1 MPLVPAKCTQCGA
14 TLTIDPSQDAAVCP
28 FCNTPF
34 VVEKAINNYS
44 VTNQTTIGTVE
55 HVEHLHV
62 DDARSVESRLKSAEA
77 QLGALDL
84 KEEAYR
90 SFKALAQDRADEW
103 RAWWGMA
110 RAKSNEFRNTANLH
124 QPDLGE
130 VEECAEH
137 AIQLAPADERPRL
150 RETFDAFKKEIA
162 KTRYAEL
169 HEEVG
174 DDWQRIGKLSA
185 KELIVRYEETKKE
198 QKDLKLQ
205 ESTAVRI
212 ERSQSIF
219 LIVVAGVLFVFSI
232 VFSIVNGAAPG
243 ILTLITGVALALCVL
258 KLQVNHAKIGKIRAK
273 LSTIEDE
280 LAAVERDLI
289 AKRRWAEQEKK
300 WQDERTMSYEQ
311 HSDLSSILFY
321 ENMPLFWWKAKN

>member
-28 FCNTPF
+28 FCSTPF
-34 VVEKAINNYS
+34 VVEKAINNYN

-62 DDARSVESRLKSAEA
+62 NDEHSVEARLKSAEA

-124 QPDLGE
+124 QPDLSE

-137 AIQLAPADERPRL
+137 AIQLAPADEKPRL
-150 RETFDAFKKEIA
+150 QETFDAFENEIA

-169 HEEVG
+169 RKEVG

-185 KELIVRYEETKKE
+185 KELIVRYEKIKKE
-198 QKDLKLQ
+198 QKGLKLQ

-232 VFSIVNGAAPG
+232 VFSIVNGAVPG
-243 ILTLITGVALALCVL
+243 IFTLITGVALALCVL
-258 KLQVNHAKIGKIRAK
+258 KLLVNHAKIGKIRAK
-273 LSTIEDE
+273 LSAIEDE

-300 WQDERTMSYEQ
+300 WQD
-311 HSDLSSILFY
+311 
-321 ENMPLFWWKAKN
+321 